1 MPPLPDPIRRKGR
14 RKPNKNLQP
23 FRTCHRRERQHSRSQ
38 RTQAKVYSLKW
49 RRARASTLT
58 ADTGREWHKPEE
70 HTAAATIRD
79 TTDTT
84 GKRADNMTSFNFY
97 LDETDAARLFAVK
110 QMQGQDDLTGNEYAK
125 KLLADVL
132 YKMFPS
138 VPEFD
143 EEGNVTNPEAFRQ

>member
-14 RKPNKNLQP
+14 QM
-23 FRTCHRRERQHSRSQ
+23 
-38 RTQAKVYSLKW
+38 TQ
-49 RRARASTLT
+49 
-58 ADTGREWHKPEE
+58 
-70 HTAAATIRD
+70 
-79 TTDTT
+79 
-84 GKRADNMTSFNFY
+84 FNFY